1 MTRKKKLIILGST
14 GSIGQNALKV
24 VRHLSNKLEV
34 TGITA
39 GQNVDLLASQA
50 HEFGCSKVAVA
61 DASLYAELKE
71 KVPSNTSIYAGSKG
85 IEDLIRESDDAEMV
99 LCAIVGSASLMP
111 VITAIESGKEIAL
124 ASKEAL
130 VMAGSQVMSAAEK
143 NNIQIL
149 PVDSEH
155 SAIFQCL
162 EGKNHDDIGKI
173 ILTASGGAFRTWS
186 RAQMENATL
195 SDALAHPT
203 WSMGAKVTIDSAT
216 LMNKALEIIEAK
228 WLFDVPGEKIDV
240 LIHHQ
245 SVIHSMVEFNDG
257 TILAQM
263 GTPDMRFPIQYAL
276 TYPEKHPGSL
286 KPLDFTKFNT
296 LSFDVPDKE
305 KFPSISFAYKALKIG
320 GTLPAVMN
328 AANEI
333 AVERF
338 KNGEIS
344 FTSIWK
350 IIEKTMSLHNS
361 LDRPPLDAILNADKE
376 ARLTAASIK
385 V

>member
-24 VRHLSNKLEV
+24 VRHLSGTLEV
-34 TGITA
+34 TGIAA
-39 GQNVDLLASQA
+39 GSNVALLAAQA

-61 DASLYAELKE
+61 DASLYSKLKN
-71 KVPSNTSIYAGSKG
+71 KVPAHTAVYAGSKG
-85 IEDLIRESDDAEMV
+85 IEDLIRESDDTDMV

-111 VITAIESGKEIAL
+111 VITAIETGKDIAL

-130 VMAGSQVMSAAEK
+130 VMAGSAVMNAAEK
-143 NNIQIL
+143 NNIRIL

-162 EGKNHDDIGKI
+162 ENKRHSDINRI
-173 ILTASGGAFRTWS
+173 ILTASGGAFRTWTKKE
-186 RAQMENATL
+186 MEKATL

-203 WSMGAKVTIDSAT
+203 WNMGAKVTIDSAT

-228 WLFDVPGEKIDV
+228 WLFDMPGEKIDV

-245 SVIHSMVEFNDG
+245 SVIHSMVEFIDG

-276 TYPEKHPGSL
+276 TYPEKYPGSL
-286 KPLDFTKFNT
+286 KPLDFTKFST
-296 LSFDVPDKE
+296 LSFAVPDKE
-305 KFPSISFAYKALKIG
+305 KYPSISFAYEALKTG

-333 AVERF
+333 AVNRF
-338 KNGEIS
+338 QKGEIS

-350 IIEKTMSLHNS
+350 IIEKTMSLHKS

-376 ARLTAASIK
+376 ARQTAASIK

>member
-1 MTRKKKLIILGST
+1 
-14 GSIGQNALKV
+14 
-24 VRHLSNKLEV
+24 LEV

-130 VMAGSQVMSAAEK
+130 VMAGSQVMSTAEK